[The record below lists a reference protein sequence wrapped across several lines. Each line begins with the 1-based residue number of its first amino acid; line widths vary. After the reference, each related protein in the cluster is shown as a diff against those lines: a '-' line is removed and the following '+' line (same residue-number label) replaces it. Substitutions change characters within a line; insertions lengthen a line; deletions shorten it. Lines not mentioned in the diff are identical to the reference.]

1 MLTTFFALVFMF
13 AMNPALLP
21 NAFKPQSPIV
31 YRGSSKPAVVPN
43 FLLKGPAAVTDTVV
57 VSPDSTCIITIEPSR
72 ADSLQTRADSLQTGL
87 VDPSTFTRDE
97 FEDQLI
103 KATEKS
109 FRREQF
115 LDEVNGRS
123 TDPFPWT

>member
-72 ADSLQTRADSLQTGL
+72 ADSLEDGS
-87 VDPSTFTRDE
+87 VDPQSFTPDE
-97 FEDQLI
+97 FEEQKQRAQDLWLKRKEFLDQLNGHT
-103 KATEKS
+103 TEHW
-109 FRREQF
+109 
-115 LDEVNGRS
+115 N
-123 TDPFPWT
+123 WT